1 MDNKSEEIIDKEEV
15 VDSNKGVEYYK
26 YLASVVLPG
35 TRGARFKAAQ
45 LLVLKERAS
54 LFILSVLTIF
64 LIGMAVALLAGPS
77 TVSEDTTKSIG
88 VLSTVASVAVL
99 ALTLFDYA
107 FGRGLL
113 ASKLH
118 DSSLRVTELMRYMER
133 ELAKENPSIEALER
147 LAEQYEK
154 ENISTNVNHAP
165 LDFTLY
171 KISRLK
177 SDYIRINFFYRAY
190 GILAQS
196 FVVAFSVAP
205 GLVTLICV
213 TAYAYKLLF

>member
-1 MDNKSEEIIDKEEV
+1 MNNKPENIIDSKEV
-15 VDSNKGVEYYK
+15 ADPNKGVEYYK
-26 YLASVVLPG
+26 YIASVVLPG
-35 TRGARFKAAQ
+35 TRGSRFKAAQ

-64 LIGMAVALLAGPS
+64 LIGMSVTLLAAPNA
-77 TVSEDTTKSIG
+77 VSGETTTSIG

-113 ASKLH
+113 AAKLH
-118 DSSLRVTELMRYMER
+118 DSSLRVTELMRCMER
-133 ELAKENPSIEALER
+133 ELARDNPSIETLER

-154 ENISTNVNHAP
+154 ENISTNVNHTP
-165 LDFTLY
+165 LDFSIY

-177 SDYIRINFFYRAY
+177 SDYILLNFLYRAY
-190 GILAQS
+190 GILAQ
-196 FVVAFSVAP
+196 FVVVAFSVAP

-213 TAYAYKLLF
+213 VAYAYKVLF